1 MADVM
6 VSPGRYG
13 AAGHMLGAARPHST
27 IFIRVLDG
35 GAPQSHVNRGWR
47 RAVAPATLK
56 AEWV

>member
-1 MADVM
+1 
-6 VSPGRYG
+6 
-13 AAGHMLGAARPHST
+13 MLGAARPHST